1 MEHDEVVLVLREGLH
16 RVAGRVTVFLRPAR
30 PGRTVAVG
38 SHRLRQ
44 RLEQGMEVER
54 LALLGDE
61 AVEVGD
67 EALVAVVREDAARAG
82 RARAA

>member
-1 MEHDEVVLVLREGLH
+1 MTRSCSILREGLH
-16 RVAGRVTVFLRPAR
+16 RVARGVRNPSGQ
-30 PGRTVAVG
+30 PGQVG
-38 SHRLRQ
+38 PWPVGNHRLRQ

-67 EALVAVVREDAARAG
+67 KALVAVFAEDAGIAG